1 MNLSRQRRWTAYLGP
16 IFLLLVLASFFIT
29 PGTVYDKM
37 TWVCFGI

>member
-1 MNLSRQRRWTAYLGP
+1 MDHQRHWHWTAYLGP